1 VKHCSKCNVGKP
13 NEMFSFSKANK
24 DGLHRWCKDCAKV
37 AKKEWYIK
45 NAESERTKAMQYH
58 YENYEKNKERIIKN
72 VSKWQKIN
80 REKYRK
86 IAKKCYENTKHKK
99 FAWQALARA
108 AKRNAVPKWI
118 DSQLKQEIQNSI
130 VRSLTS
136 SITGAMTE
144 DYNIV
149 LSRSGVATG
158 ANSVTTFNFL
168 QYGDYLTQNGIL
180 AYSQFA
186 PASTVFSQLVGYGT
200 ATDAPTT
207 DYFGN
212 AYVTPLMIRLL
223 NRKLSFDVAVIP
235 AVTPVFDLSPTLL
248 M

>member
-118 DSQLKQEIQNSI
+118 DSQLKQEIQKFYIEARSKTKETGINYEVDHI
-130 VRSLTS
+130 V
-136 SITGAMTE
+136 
-144 DYNIV
+144 
-149 LSRSGVATG
+149 
-158 ANSVTTFNFL
+158 
-168 QYGDYLTQNGIL
+168 
-180 AYSQFA
+180 
-186 PASTVFSQLVGYGT
+186 
-200 ATDAPTT
+200 
-207 DYFGN
+207 
-212 AYVTPLMIRLL
+212 PLMGENVCGLHVPWNLRVITRFE
-223 NRKLSFDVAVIP
+223 NRSKQNKF
-235 AVTPVFDLSPTLL
+235 
-248 M
+248 